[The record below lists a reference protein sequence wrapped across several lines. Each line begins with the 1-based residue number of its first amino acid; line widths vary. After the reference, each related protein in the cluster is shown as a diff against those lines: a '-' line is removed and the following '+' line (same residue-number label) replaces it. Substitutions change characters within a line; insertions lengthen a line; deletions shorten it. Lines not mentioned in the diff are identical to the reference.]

1 MMVTAD
7 ALSPK
12 LEVEGVSICLL
23 RQGLDL
29 LRNLDETFLML
40 KPLVG
45 LQICEVVLTDDAPE
59 HLL

>member
-1 MMVTAD
+1 MMLTAD

-23 RQGLDL
+23 RQGFDL

-45 LQICEVVLTDDAPE
+45 QQMGEIVLTDDAP
-59 HLL
+59 

>member
-12 LEVEGVSICLL
+12 LEVEDISICLL

-45 LQICEVVLTDDAPE
+45 LQIGEVVLTDDAPE